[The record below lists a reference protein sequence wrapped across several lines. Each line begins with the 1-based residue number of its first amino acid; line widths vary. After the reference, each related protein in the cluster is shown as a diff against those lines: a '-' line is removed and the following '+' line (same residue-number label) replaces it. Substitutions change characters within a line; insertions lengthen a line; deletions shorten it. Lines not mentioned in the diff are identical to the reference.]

1 MPQPLLPGPAPGG
14 DDHHPDD
21 GDQHPEEAR
30 AHRSQGTAKRRHVA
44 SEEEC
49 LAALSGLPA
58 MVALGMLSTAKANTI
73 RGTYTAIL
81 QHLRQKQTSANRGG
95 VNDDVLDDLLL
106 RHPELANLLA
116 PLLSEEQIAS
126 IMARAKDGSRGTT

>member
-1 MPQPLLPGPAPGG
+1 MTQPLLPSPEPQRDEHHQ
-14 DDHHPDD
+14 DDAEHRD
-21 GDQHPEEAR
+21 EEAH
-30 AHRSQGTAKRRHVA
+30 AQRSQGAKKRRYVA

-81 QHLRQKQTSANRGG
+81 QFYRQKQTSFDRGG
-95 VNDDVLDDLLL
+95 VTDDALVDMLS
-106 RHPELANLLA
+106 RHPEMANLLE
-116 PLLSEEQIAS
+116 PLLSAEQIAA
-126 IMARAKDGSRGTT
+126 ILARAKDGSHGTT